1 MIILIFSLSAHSSTR
16 TSNKLWKNGS
26 RYACLDYANI
36 MIQARRPRRPLTA
49 PYALSALCA
58 LAGLLLIMGLVANPA
73 LAREKRPKAT
83 HRPPVM
89 LANPEVQAFIDEMQ
103 ARHGFEPAPLSQLF
117 ETQRPDNRVIRIM
130 APAPVQLT
138 PDWQSYRARFVNS
151 RRINRGL
158 QFWEAHAET
167 LHRAA
172 DTYGVPPEIIVAII
186 GVETEYGRNM
196 GSFNIFNAL
205 ATIGFYGERRREFF
219 RSELEQYLLLTRDNN
234 MDLTT
239 TRGSFAGA
247 LGIPQFMPSS
257 QRRWGVD
264 FDGDGRVDLIHSPT
278 DAIGS
283 VGNFLKSHGWIKG
296 ETAVVSAIAPDPL
309 PEAYQKVDIKPA
321 IAISQFRDAGFDF
334 GESGLTA
341 GLPDA
346 PATLVSLSS
355 PKMATEYWLGFNN
368 YYVITRYNRSAAYAM
383 SVIELASAIRQA
395 RGAPDTRT
403 KTESEQG
410 IGG

>member
-16 TSNKLWKNGS
+16 TSNKLWKNGN
-26 RYACLDYANI
+26 RYACSDYANI
-36 MIQARRPRRPLTA
+36 MIQARRPRRTHT
-49 PYALSALCA
+49 ALSALFA
-58 LAGLLLIMGLVANPA
+58 LAGLLLIMGLLGNPVQ
-73 LAREKRPKAT
+73 AREKRPKAT
-83 HRPPVM
+83 QRPPIM
-89 LANPEVQAFIDEMQ
+89 LVNPEVQAFIDDMQ
-103 ARHGFEPAPLSQLF
+103 ARHGFEPTPLSQLF

-158 QFWEAHAET
+158 QFWEGHAET

-172 DTYGVPPEIIVAII
+172 ETYGVPPEIIVAII

-196 GSFNIFNAL
+196 GNFNIFNAL

-219 RSELEQYLLLTRDNN
+219 RSELEQYLLLARDNS

-264 FDGDGRVDLIHSPT
+264 FDGDGKVDLIHSPT

-296 ETAVVSAIAPDPL
+296 ETAVISVIAPDPL

-321 IAISQFRDAGFDF
+321 IAVTQFRDSGFGF
-334 GESGLTA
+334 GEQGLTA
-341 GLPDA
+341 GLADA

-355 PKMATEYWLGFNN
+355 PKIATQYWLGFNN
-368 YYVITRYNRSAAYAM
+368 YYVVTRYNRSAAYAM
-383 SVIELASAIRQA
+383 SVIELAEAIRQA
-395 RGAPDTRT
+395 RGTPDSSAT
-403 KTESEQG
+403 TELEQR

>member
-16 TSNKLWKNGS
+16 TSNKLWKNGN
-26 RYACLDYANI
+26 RYACSDYANI
-36 MIQARRPRRPLTA
+36 MIQARRPRRTHT
-49 PYALSALCA
+49 ALSALFA
-58 LAGLLLIMGLVANPA
+58 LAGLLLIMGLLGNPVQ
-73 LAREKRPKAT
+73 AREKRPKAT
-83 HRPPVM
+83 QRPPIM
-89 LANPEVQAFIDEMQ
+89 LVNPEVQAFIDDMQ

-158 QFWEAHAET
+158 QFWEANAET

-172 DTYGVPPEIIVAII
+172 ETYGVPPEIIVAII

-196 GSFNIFNAL
+196 GNFNIFNAL

-219 RSELEQYLLLTRDNN
+219 RSELEQYLLLARDNS

-264 FDGDGRVDLIHSPT
+264 FDGDGKVDLIHSPT

-296 ETAVVSAIAPDPL
+296 ETAVISVIAPDPL

-321 IAISQFRDAGFDF
+321 IAVTQFRDSGFGF
-334 GESGLTA
+334 GEQGLTA
-341 GLPDA
+341 GLADA

-355 PKMATEYWLGFNN
+355 PKIATQYWLGFNN
-368 YYVITRYNRSAAYAM
+368 YYVVTRYNRSAAYAM
-383 SVIELASAIRQA
+383 SVIELAEAIRQA
-395 RGAPDTRT
+395 RGTPDSSAT
-403 KTESEQG
+403 TELEQR
-410 IGG
+410 IGS